1 MARRRPE
8 GIIARHSYG
17 CPARWDVGSEKG
29 PCRCSPRYQ
38 AQVWSPR
45 DGKRISRTFPTQA
58 APRPVRHDASVALQR
73 GRLLVGGGAKLSE
86 AATDWLEAAEGGLVR
101 ATARATPTNPR
112 RCAAT
117 SSRSGPG
124 SCLRSATSSSRRSAA
139 RTSSGSSTA

>member
-58 APRPVRHDASVALQR
+58 A
-73 GRLLVGGGAKLSE
+73 AK
-86 AATDWLEAAEGGLVR
+86 ACA
-101 ATARATPTNPR
+101 PR
-112 RCAAT
+112 RE
-117 SSRSGPG
+117 R
-124 SCLRSATSSSRRSAA
+124 
-139 RTSSGSSTA
+139 RTSAGQTAGRRRRQAE

>member
-38 AQVWSPR
+38 AQVRSP

-58 APRPVRHDASVALQR
+58 A
-73 GRLLVGGGAKLSE
+73 AK
-86 AATDWLEAAEGGLVR
+86 ACA
-101 ATARATPTNPR
+101 PR
-112 RCAAT
+112 RE
-117 SSRSGPG
+117 
-124 SCLRSATSSSRRSAA
+124 RRSSA
-139 RTSSGSSTA
+139 GQTAGRRRRQAV